1 MLGRGS
7 VGRWAVVRSPMER
20 LMALWK
26 TEHDF
31 QPHFTL
37 RVPARALDLAA
48 LFASVAAPVLLLLWA
63 VPLPLVLPALSIGSF
78 IIACVVALFA
88 HCSAIDRTAPG
99 LTPWNIVAVRVRR
112 LPTCGPRAEQICS
125 SSTSKPPRRSAGPS
139 LAKPK
144 LLTATIHARDSLF
157 RYVLRS

>member
-7 VGRWAVVRSPMER
+7 VGRWAVVRSPTER

-37 RVPARALDLAA
+37 HVPARAIDLAA
-48 LFASVAAPVLLLLWA
+48 LFAIVAAPVLLLLWA
-63 VPLPLVLPALSIGSF
+63 VPLPLTLPALSIGSF

-88 HCSAIDRTAPG
+88 HCSGADRTAPG
-99 LTPWNIVAVRVRR
+99 ITPWDIVALFTVIWIGAGMIS
-112 LPTCGPRAEQICS
+112 GPKQILELFEH
-125 SSTSKPPRRSAGPS
+125 
-139 LAKPK
+139 LAIAP
-144 LLTATIHARDSLF
+144 
-157 RYVLRS
+157 

>member
-1 MLGRGS
+1 
-7 VGRWAVVRSPMER
+7 MER

-48 LFASVAAPVLLLLWA
+48 LFAIVAAPVLLLLWA
-63 VPLPLVLPALSIGSF
+63 VPLPLALPAVSIMSF

-88 HCSAIDRTAPG
+88 HCSGVDRTAPG
-99 LTPWNIVAVRVRR
+99 LTPWDIVA
-112 LPTCGPRAEQICS
+112 LFTLIWI
-125 SSTSKPPRRSAGPS
+125 SAGMVSGPKQVVELFEQ
-139 LAKPK
+139 LA
-144 LLTATIHARDSLF
+144 TAP
-157 RYVLRS
+157 